1 MTSENYKL
9 YDLEEEIKKYTEIS
23 NIYNDSKEDYNETN
37 KHKVRNDFTELLIK
51 KAKIPELLARDWK

>member
-23 NIYNDSKEDYNETN
+23 NMDNDSSIDDKERGPSSGDPLHLQN
-37 KHKVRNDFTELLIK
+37 
-51 KAKIPELLARDWK
+51 